1 MHESVD
7 AFVESYSR
15 MASMD
20 ELFNQGRLLSQ
31 LWIAQLKLPDSA
43 SSFVESV
50 ILDSRNLINRGLWEI
65 PTARFDSWIN
75 QFVGPEEEFFA
86 ACLLDHL
93 IFRTSSQ
100 FEAGLKALFRSNLQ
114 GKIFIGSSD
123 DELMIKLAGRQ
134 ETQLRI
140 VPVIGEKD
148 PPTKSGPLVL
158 RRLQRIMH
166 IRHKW
171 ICWPW
176 QAAAKIRESEINTV
190 IFVDDFLGS
199 GKQFETF
206 FNQWGFNQLQ
216 DNATYYYASV
226 VAHGNGLD
234 HIAKT
239 LPYVQV
245 ISAEQLNKSHDFF
258 SEDVWSRLG
267 QEMISATEA
276 KDWYLAFAK
285 EKGLIPNTTGAF
297 GVGDLSLAF
306 GFSHSTP
313 NNSLPIFWYENET
326 TGWQPLLER

>member
-1 MHESVD
+1 M
-7 AFVESYSR
+7 
-15 MASMD
+15 
-20 ELFNQGRLLSQ
+20 
-31 LWIAQLKLPDSA
+31 KLPDSA

-50 ILDSRNLINRGLWEI
+50 ISDSRNLISRGLWEI

-100 FEAGLKALFRSNLQ
+100 FEAGLRSLFRSNLQ
-114 GKIFIGSSD
+114 GKIFAGKSD
-123 DELMIKLAGRQ
+123 EELMLRLAGR
-134 ETQLRI
+134 TDTKLRV
-140 VPVIGEKD
+140 VPVIGEDD

-171 ICWPW
+171 LCWPW
-176 QAAAKIRESEINTV
+176 QAAKKIRDSEINTV

-199 GKQFETF
+199 GRQFETF
-206 FNQWGFNQLQ
+206 FNQWEFSQLLI
-216 DNATYYYASV
+216 DTNYYYASV
-226 VAHGNGLD
+226 VAHESGLD
-234 HIAKT
+234 HIQKT
-239 LPYVQV
+239 FPYVKV
-245 ISAEQLNKSHDFF
+245 ISAEQLDISHDFF

-267 QEMISATEA
+267 QGTISAAEA
-276 KDWYLAFAK
+276 KAWYLLFAK
-285 EKGLIPNTTGAF
+285 EKGLIPRTTGAF
-297 GVGDLSLAF
+297 GTGDLSLAF

-313 NNSLPIFWYENET
+313 NNSLPIFWYENES